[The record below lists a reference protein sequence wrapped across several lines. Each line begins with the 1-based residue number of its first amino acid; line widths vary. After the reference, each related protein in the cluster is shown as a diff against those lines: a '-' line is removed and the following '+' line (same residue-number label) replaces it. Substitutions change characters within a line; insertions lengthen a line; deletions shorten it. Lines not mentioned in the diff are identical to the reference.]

1 MKTHTLWS
9 RKRDLNPYKQLG
21 RLLCYRYTIPADA
34 PDTSRLGAGRYKKKE
49 KTVRIFRLTVI
60 ISCIIPEIVPV
71 GTF

>member
-21 RLLCYRYTIPADA
+21 RLLCCRYTIPADA
-34 PDTSRLGAGRYKKKE
+34 PDTSRLGAGRYKKEEKE

-60 ISCIIPEIVPV
+60 IA
-71 GTF
+71 

>member
-34 PDTSRLGAGRYKKKE
+34 PDTSRLGAGRYKKEEKE

-60 ISCIIPEIVPV
+60 IA
-71 GTF
+71 

>member
-21 RLLCYRYTIPADA
+21 GLLCDRYTIPADA
-34 PDTSRLGAGRYKKKE
+34 PDTRRLGAGRYKKEEKE

-60 ISCIIPEIVPV
+60 IA
-71 GTF
+71 